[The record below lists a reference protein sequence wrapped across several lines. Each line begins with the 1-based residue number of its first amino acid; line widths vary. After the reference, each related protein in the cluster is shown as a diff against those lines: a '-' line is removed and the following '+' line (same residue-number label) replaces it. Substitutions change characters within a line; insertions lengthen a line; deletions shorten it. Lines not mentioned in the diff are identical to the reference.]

1 MKIKSQHTKGTL
13 SKRIKSKINGHRLS
27 SPGRSTKLT
36 AMSKTTAKKT
46 VLSGI
51 QPSGKPHLGNYLGAM
66 KNHIAMQ
73 DSYNCRIFIAD
84 LHALTTVRD
93 AKKMH
98 DSIMEVAI
106 DYLALGLDPDKA
118 VFFRQSDVPE
128 HSELAWIFSCITPF
142 GLLERAH
149 AYKDA
154 VAKGVKE
161 SSAGLFI
168 YPVLMAADIL
178 LYQPDLVPVG
188 KDQKQHIEIARDIA
202 VKFNGTFKETFKI
215 PEPYIPDE
223 TAYIIGTDGEHKM
236 SKSYGN
242 VIEFFAD
249 EKDLKK
255 QVMGIKTDS
264 TPVEAPKDPD
274 TSAIFKLYS
283 HFASEKEIKDLRQKY
298 VDGGFGYGDA
308 KKALLEK
315 ILDYFGPFR
324 KKRFELQENMSYVDD
339 VLKEGAKKA
348 RKLAMET
355 MEKVRKNIGL

>member
-1 MKIKSQHTKGTL
+1 
-13 SKRIKSKINGHRLS
+13 
-27 SPGRSTKLT
+27 
-36 AMSKTTAKKT
+36 MSKTSNKSTNKKV

-51 QPSGKPHLGNYLGAM
+51 QPSGKPHLGNYLGAI

-73 DSYNCRIFIAD
+73 DTYDCRIFIAD

-93 AKKMH
+93 ATKLQEM
-98 DSIMEVAI
+98 SREVAI
-106 DYLALGLDPDKA
+106 DYLALGLNPDKA

-154 VAKGVKE
+154 VAKGMKE
-161 SSAGLFI
+161 QTAGLFT
-168 YPVLMAADIL
+168 YPILMAADIL

-202 VKFNGTFKETFKI
+202 VKFNNTFKETFKL
-215 PEPYIPDE
+215 PEPYIPEE
-223 TAYIIGTDGEHKM
+223 TAYIVGTDGEHKM

-264 TPVEAPKDPD
+264 TPVEDPKDPD

-283 HFASEKEIKDLRQKY
+283 YFAQEDETKELRKKLEA
-298 VDGGFGYGDA
+298 GGFGYGDA
-308 KKALLEK
+308 KKVLLEK
-315 ILDYFGPFR
+315 LLDYFAPFR
-324 KKRFELQENMSYVDD
+324 KKRIELLENLSYVDD
-339 VLKEGAKKA
+339 VLMEGAKRAQGLA
-348 RKLAMET
+348 RET
-355 MEKVRKNIGL
+355 MDMVRKNIGL